1 MTRDTLVLRLS
12 RRAIA
17 GVVLSEDRL
26 ILCDGR
32 HLSSARARM
41 ANAAAR
47 YIHRLL
53 DLSRPHQMLVD
64 APAKEGSSTAALL
77 ETVRTLAAERDLP
90 IRQLAYPDILSTYGV
105 PGGLVSRTELRRV
118 VETFWQDLP
127 GGIGGTKPFVLEAA
141 AAALFHQVSEALNPQ
156 PT

>member
-1 MTRDTLVLRLS
+1 MTRHTLVLRLS
-12 RRAIA
+12 RRAVA
-17 GVVLSEDRL
+17 GVVLSDDRL

-47 YIHRLL
+47 YIRRLL
-53 DLSRPHQMLVD
+53 DLGRPYQMLVD
-64 APAKEGSSTAALL
+64 APAKEGSNTATLL
-77 ETVRTLAAERDLP
+77 ETVRALAAERNVP
-90 IRQLAYPDILSTYGV
+90 IRQLSCPDILRTYAV

-118 VETFWQDLP
+118 VETFWQDFP
-127 GGIGGTKPFVLEAA
+127 GGLGGTKPFVLEAA
-141 AAALFHQVSEALNPQ
+141 AAALFHQTSEALDPR